1 MKFIP
6 LSLVTVTLFAVQTG
20 FAEPVSL
27 KTPQDNINYT
37 IGVNMANTLRNQG
50 LDIDANLVMQGFKDA
65 SSGAQLLLS
74 DQELRKAT
82 IQYQNVVRKKQGAR
96 AKQNAAATNKKI
108 GENFLAQ
115 NKNKEGVITLPSG
128 LQYLV
133 LKTGEGKKPAD
144 DDTVEYNCRGLH
156 LKGTEF
162 ENTYRTGKPVTV
174 KVKESAMPALKEAL
188 TRMPAGS
195 KWQLFIPPQLAY
207 GEQGLENSIGPNEA
221 IIFEV
226 ELIAIK

>member
-1 MKFIP
+1 MKCIP
-6 LSLVTVTLFAVQTG
+6 LSLVTVALFTAQTG
-20 FAEPVSL
+20 FAEPVTL

-37 IGVNMANTLRNQG
+37 IGVNMANTLRSQG
-50 LDIDANLVMQGFKDA
+50 LDIDVNLVMQGFKDA

-82 IQYQNVVRKKQGAR
+82 IQYQNVVRKKQGIR
-96 AKQNAAATNKKI
+96 AKQNTAATNKKI
-108 GENFLAQ
+108 GEAFLAQ

-133 LKTGEGKKPAD
+133 MKKGDGKKPMD

-174 KVKESAMPALKEAL
+174 KVKESVMPALREAIKL
-188 TRMPAGS
+188 MPAGS

-207 GEQGLENSIGPNEA
+207 GEEGRENSIGPNETV
-221 IIFEV
+221 ILEV
-226 ELIAIK
+226 ELLAIK